1 MSAPLRS
8 SGKSRCLLCRGFLLC
23 GFSDGEYR
31 NVGLVVGEIGL
42 EGLVVLEQ
50 GDLLPLKAV
59 NLAGLL
65 GYIIICLHWRIDSRQ
80 VCKAES

>member
-1 MSAPLRS
+1 M
-8 SGKSRCLLCRGFLLC
+8 C
-23 GFSDGEYR
+23 GFSDEEYR
-31 NVGLVVGEIGL
+31 TVGLVVGEIGL

-59 NLAGLL
+59 DLAGLL
-65 GYIIICLHWRIDSRQ
+65 GNIVICWHWRIDNRQ